1 LVSSGASPSRWS
13 EWIPTEEHTGQSDE
27 CTRAKAVYNRLA
39 KELSDEEICIRTF
52 RELELRRVGVEV
64 RRAAIALTLGE
75 LAADGTP
82 VAPAEDTVV
91 DQWFVDTIAALNLM
105 GIDTLLPGEA
115 SADRDW
121 PAPGNACIYLVST
134 LTDGSSGQHNEQLDA
149 LGGLISE
156 FHKSDI
162 ILNGLQIVLHVE
174 GNEQRYALVAAH
186 PAIMS
191 SFAEFLAHKYLSEG
205 WRLE

>member
-1 LVSSGASPSRWS
+1 M
-13 EWIPTEEHTGQSDE
+13 GQAEE

-39 KELSDEEICIRTF
+39 KELSDEEICLRTF

-75 LAADGTP
+75 LDADGMP
-82 VAPAEDTVV
+82 LAPAPDTVV
-91 DQWFVDTIAALNLM
+91 DQWFVDATAALNLM

-115 SADRDW
+115 PFDGSW
-121 PAPGNACIYLVST
+121 EAPGPACIYLVST
-134 LTDGSSGQHNEQLDA
+134 LANGTTGQHNEQLDA
-149 LGGLISE
+149 LGGLINE

-162 ILNGLQIVLHVE
+162 ILNGLQIVLQVDE
-174 GNEQRYALVAAH
+174 NEQRYVLVAVH
-186 PAIMS
+186 PAVMK

>member
-1 LVSSGASPSRWS
+1 M
-13 EWIPTEEHTGQSDE
+13 
-27 CTRAKAVYNRLA
+27 
-39 KELSDEEICIRTF
+39 ELSDEEICLRTF

-75 LAADGTP
+75 LDPDGTP
-82 VAPAEDTVV
+82 IAPAADTVV

-105 GIDTLLPGEA
+105 GIDTLLPGEPPV
-115 SADRDW
+115 DRGW
-121 PAPGNACIYLVST
+121 PAPGSACIYLANT
-134 LTDGSSGQHNEQLDA
+134 LTNGPSGEHNEQLDA

-162 ILNGLQIVLHVE
+162 ILNGLQIVLQMD
-174 GNEQRYALVAAH
+174 GSEQRYALVAVH

>member
-1 LVSSGASPSRWS
+1 V
-13 EWIPTEEHTGQSDE
+13 DE

-39 KELSDEEICIRTF
+39 KELSDEEICVRTF

-75 LAADGTP
+75 LDEDGMPMTP
-82 VAPAEDTVV
+82 AHDTVI
-91 DQWFVDTIAALNLM
+91 DQWFVDTTAALNLM
-105 GIDTLLPGEA
+105 GIDTLLPGEPPL
-115 SADRDW
+115 DRDW
-121 PAPGNACIYLVST
+121 PTPGNACIYLVSA
-134 LTDGSSGQHNEQLDA
+134 LTDGATGRHNEQLDA
-149 LGGLISE
+149 LGGLIKE

-162 ILNGLQIVLHVE
+162 ILNGLQIVLQVE
-174 GNEQRYALVAAH
+174 ENEQRYALVASH
-186 PAIMS
+186 PGVMN